1 MFSGFMVN
9 SWAVGT
15 MVAAVAGVV
24 GIFVVLRRDAFA
36 AHAIPNG
43 AFAGAAAANL
53 LGVDPVAMLAVF
65 AMLAAWGIGALGRRG
80 RHDVAIALAL
90 VMMFALGALFLS
102 RSTQYE
108 AEVYS
113 LLFGEIL
120 GVSSAAVLPVALMGL
135 ACLAVVA
142 ALYRPLLLS
151 SVVPDVAESRGVR
164 PHRMETGL
172 LVVIALATAVAVP
185 VVGALLVFSL
195 MIGPPAA
202 ARSVTSRPWS
212 ALAVSVALTVATL
225 WIALAAAYVSNWPV
239 GFYVGI
245 VGAGWYGAGRAW
257 AALRRARTARPDGAC
272 VGGGAPLTALPA
284 AGGG

>member
-9 SWAVGT
+9 AWAVGT

-53 LGVDPVAMLAVF
+53 LGVDPVAGLAVF

-212 ALAVSVALTVATL
+212 ALAVSVVLTVATL

-257 AALRRARTARPDGAC
+257 AALRRARTARPDGAR